1 MMGGRAAVGSLA
13 VVRCSVGSRVSALTR
28 LIEEEEQDDDD
39 DNDDV
44 VVVAVVGECV
54 RARVFM

>member
-1 MMGGRAAVGSLA
+1 M
-13 VVRCSVGSRVSALTR
+13 VRCSADSRVSVLTR

-39 DNDDV
+39 DND
-44 VVVAVVGECV
+44 VVAAAVVVGECV